1 MSRMNDDQLRAL
13 LSRRDPAAGPPAD
26 AASGTARA
34 LWEQIMTTPVD
45 ERISTAARPAAG
57 ARPRRRLVFAL
68 AAAALVA
75 VAGVGTAVT
84 IGSSAP
90 GRPDQSVA
98 VAPPAARQLA
108 LGMPDTSV
116 ASACAE
122 FDLAFLRRMPVAL
135 QGTAVEVADTSV
147 VLRVDRWFRGG
158 SADTTTVR
166 VSRPGPAVS
175 EGVDFTAGRTYLV
188 SAQDGTVSG
197 CGYTGELTDD
207 LLAAYDKAF

>member
-1 MSRMNDDQLRAL
+1 MTRMTDDQLRAA

-26 AASGTARA
+26 AAAGNARA

-45 ERISTAARPAAG
+45 ERTSTTTRPAAG
-57 ARPRRRLVFAL
+57 TEPRRRLMVAL

-75 VAGVGTAVT
+75 VAGVGTAIT

-90 GRPDQSVA
+90 DRPGQSVA
-98 VAPPAARQLA
+98 VAPPVARQLA
-108 LGMPDTSV
+108 LSMPDTSI

-122 FDLAFLRRMPVAL
+122 FDLAFLRRMPVAF
-135 QGTAVEVADTSV
+135 QGTAVEIADTSV

-166 VSRPGPAVS
+166 VGRSGPAVS
-175 EGVDFTAGRTYLV
+175 EGVDFTTGRTYLV
-188 SAQDGTVSG
+188 SAQDDTVSS
-197 CGYTGELTDD
+197 CGYTGELTND